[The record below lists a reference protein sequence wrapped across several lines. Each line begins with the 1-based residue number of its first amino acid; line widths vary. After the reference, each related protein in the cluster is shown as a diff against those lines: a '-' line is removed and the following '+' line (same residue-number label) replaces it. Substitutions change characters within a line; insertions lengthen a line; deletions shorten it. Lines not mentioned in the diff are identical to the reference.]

1 MESPVN
7 ICTRVE
13 IHAGWV
19 ARIRG
24 RRNVHAAIQREIA
37 SLNANGYR
45 VVWIH
50 PDEWG
55 FWRSFFRFL
64 LAVVTLGFKRSQ
76 PGILIVGEALD
87 ADIRGMEMAANQP

>member
-24 RRNVHAAIQREIA
+24 QRNVHAAIQREIE
-37 SLNANGYR
+37 SMNKRGYR

-55 FWRSFFRFL
+55 FWRSLFRFL

-87 ADIRGMEMAANQP
+87 TNIRAMEFAAQR